1 MRILRG
7 GSILIVKGWFSKNS
21 MGWLTIDSIMD
32 RSIRILGG
40 GSILIVKGGS
50 IGIPISR
57 KNHHLRKSYSTV

>member
-50 IGIPISR
+50 IGNSD
-57 KNHHLRKSYSTV
+57 L